1 LEKASKSLI
10 LSAAVAALA
19 VLLLAGCQQ
28 GKREKISSQEE
39 MKASF

>member
-1 LEKASKSLI
+1 MKRLLKPLI

-28 GKREKISSQEE
+28 GKREKVSPQEE